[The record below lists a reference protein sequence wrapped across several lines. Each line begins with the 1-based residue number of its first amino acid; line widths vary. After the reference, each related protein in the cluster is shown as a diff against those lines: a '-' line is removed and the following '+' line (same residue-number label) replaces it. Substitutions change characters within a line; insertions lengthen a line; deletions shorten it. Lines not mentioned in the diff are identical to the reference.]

1 MHKKFFKWIKNVEN
15 DLVVKGITT
24 ENINVTD
31 DNVPN
36 PSITVDNFS
45 QVCIGRISV
54 WETGEMDVEVLHFET
69 EERLMYEH
77 YELGDEPDFDKIL
90 IDYLN
95 VLSTGTKL

>member
-1 MHKKFFKWIKNVEN
+1 MHKKFFEWIKNVES
-15 DLVVKGITT
+15 DLEAKGITT
-24 ENINVTD
+24 ENVNMTG

-54 WETGEMDVEVLHFET
+54 WETGEMDVEILHFET

-77 YELGDEPDFDKIL
+77 YELDDEPDFNKIL